1 MYSFKEKQ
9 KHYTELR
16 NPDAAEQDL
25 ELLRKKQPE
34 LSTLSMFS
42 RNPKRYADDI
52 LYALLDVAERDEIR
66 NNRRTVEQTPDPNP
80 EQPDKVSEVT
90 NQVEEAEERTE
101 EAELHTEE
109 VKERVQEAEER
120 AEEAELRAEEAE
132 ERAESAEAALEEEK
146 KKAVT
151 TLKMVKSKSTKSTPK
166 STGTTSRTRK
176 SKRPRSSTTTES

>member
-66 NNRRTVEQTPDPNP
+66 NNRRTVEIAPVQDTKKNISKSTNSP
-80 EQPDKVSEVT
+80 KV
-90 NQVEEAEERTE
+90 
-101 EAELHTEE
+101 
-109 VKERVQEAEER
+109 
-120 AEEAELRAEEAE
+120 
-132 ERAESAEAALEEEK
+132 EK
-146 KKAVT
+146 KKANRTPKPKVEKPKKEPKPDT
-151 TLKMVKSKSTKSTPK
+151 EKSKSTKSIPP
-166 STGTTSRTRK
+166 STGTISPIQE
-176 SKRPRSSTTTES
+176 SKPQPSSTTTES

>member
-9 KHYTELR
+9 KHYAELR

-66 NNRRTVEQTPDPNP
+66 NNRRTVEQTQDPNP
-80 EQPDKVSEVT
+80 EQPDKMSEVT
-90 NQVEEAEERTE
+90 NQVKEAEEC
-101 EAELHTEE
+101 AED
-109 VKERVQEAEER
+109 
-120 AEEAELRAEEAE
+120 AELRAEEAE

-146 KKAVT
+146 KKTVT
-151 TLKMVKSKSTKSTPK
+151 TPKMVKSKSTKSTPK

>member
-9 KHYTELR
+9 KHYAELR

-66 NNRRTVEQTPDPNP
+66 NNRRTVEIAPVQDMEKNISKSTNSP
-80 EQPDKVSEVT
+80 KV
-90 NQVEEAEERTE
+90 
-101 EAELHTEE
+101 
-109 VKERVQEAEER
+109 
-120 AEEAELRAEEAE
+120 
-132 ERAESAEAALEEEK
+132 EK
-146 KKAVT
+146 KKANRTPKPKVEKPKAT
-151 TLKMVKSKSTKSTPK
+151 PKPKVEKPKKEPKPDTEKSKSTKSIPP
-166 STGTTSRTRK
+166 STGTISPIQE
-176 SKRPRSSTTTES
+176 SKPQPSSTTTES

>member
-34 LSTLSMFS
+34 LSTVSMFS

-66 NNRRTVEQTPDPNP
+66 NNRRTVEIAPVQDTEKNISKSTNSP
-80 EQPDKVSEVT
+80 KV
-90 NQVEEAEERTE
+90 
-101 EAELHTEE
+101 
-109 VKERVQEAEER
+109 
-120 AEEAELRAEEAE
+120 
-132 ERAESAEAALEEEK
+132 EK
-146 KKAVT
+146 KKANRTPKSKVEKPKKEPKPDT
-151 TLKMVKSKSTKSTPK
+151 EKSKSTKSIPP
-166 STGTTSRTRK
+166 STGTISPIQE
-176 SKRPRSSTTTES
+176 SKPQPSSTTTES

>member
-9 KHYTELR
+9 KHYAELR

-66 NNRRTVEQTPDPNP
+66 NNRRTVEQTQDPNP
-80 EQPDKVSEVT
+80 EQPDKMSEVT
-90 NQVEEAEERTE
+90 NQV
-101 EAELHTEE
+101 
-109 VKERVQEAEER
+109 KEAEER
-120 AEEAELRAEEAE
+120 AEDAELRAEEAE

-146 KKAVT
+146 KKNVT
-151 TLKMVKSKSTKSTPK
+151 TPKMVKSKSTKSTPK

>member
-34 LSTLSMFS
+34 LSTVSMFS

-66 NNRRTVEQTPDPNP
+66 NNRRTVEIAPVQDTEKNISKSTNSP
-80 EQPDKVSEVT
+80 KV
-90 NQVEEAEERTE
+90 
-101 EAELHTEE
+101 
-109 VKERVQEAEER
+109 
-120 AEEAELRAEEAE
+120 
-132 ERAESAEAALEEEK
+132 EK
-146 KKAVT
+146 KKANRTPKSKVEKPKKEPKPDT
-151 TLKMVKSKSTKSTPK
+151 EKSKSTKSIPP
-166 STGTTSRTRK
+166 STGTISPIQE
-176 SKRPRSSTTTES
+176 SKLQPSSTTTES

>member
-9 KHYTELR
+9 KHYAELR

-66 NNRRTVEQTPDPNP
+66 NNRRTVEQTQDPNP
-80 EQPDKVSEVT
+80 EQPDKMSEVT
-90 NQVEEAEERTE
+90 NQV
-101 EAELHTEE
+101 
-109 VKERVQEAEER
+109 KEAEER
-120 AEEAELRAEEAE
+120 AEDAELRAEEAE

-146 KKAVT
+146 KKTVT
-151 TLKMVKSKSTKSTPK
+151 TPKMVKSKSTKSTPK

>member
-66 NNRRTVEQTPDPNP
+66 NNRRTVEIAPVQDTEKNILKSTNSP
-80 EQPDKVSEVT
+80 KV
-90 NQVEEAEERTE
+90 
-101 EAELHTEE
+101 
-109 VKERVQEAEER
+109 
-120 AEEAELRAEEAE
+120 
-132 ERAESAEAALEEEK
+132 EK
-146 KKAVT
+146 KKANRTPKPKVEKPKKEPKPDT
-151 TLKMVKSKSTKSTPK
+151 EKSKSTKSIPP
-166 STGTTSRTRK
+166 STGTISPIQE
-176 SKRPRSSTTTES
+176 SKPQPSSTTTES

>member
-34 LSTLSMFS
+34 LSTVSMFS

-66 NNRRTVEQTPDPNP
+66 NNRRTVEIAPVQDTEKNISKSTNSP
-80 EQPDKVSEVT
+80 KV
-90 NQVEEAEERTE
+90 
-101 EAELHTEE
+101 
-109 VKERVQEAEER
+109 
-120 AEEAELRAEEAE
+120 
-132 ERAESAEAALEEEK
+132 EK
-146 KKAVT
+146 KKANRT
-151 TLKMVKSKSTKSTPK
+151 PKSKVEKPKKEPKPDTEKTKSTKSIPP
-166 STGTTSRTRK
+166 STGTISPIQE
-176 SKRPRSSTTTES
+176 SKPQPSSTTTES

>member
-9 KHYTELR
+9 KHYAELR

-66 NNRRTVEQTPDPNP
+66 NNRRTVEIAPVQDTKKDISKSTNFP
-80 EQPDKVSEVT
+80 KV
-90 NQVEEAEERTE
+90 
-101 EAELHTEE
+101 
-109 VKERVQEAEER
+109 
-120 AEEAELRAEEAE
+120 
-132 ERAESAEAALEEEK
+132 EK
-146 KKAVT
+146 KKRIG
-151 TLKMVKSKSTKSTPK
+151 LRNQRWRNPK
-166 STGTTSRTRK
+166 RIRNRIPKNPKARRVSQNRLGQSLRHR
-176 SKRPRSSTTTES
+176 SPNSHHPLQRPSCNLETNEAARRAAGQEPD

>member
-9 KHYTELR
+9 KHYAELR
-16 NPDAAEQDL
+16 NPDTAEQDL

-90 NQVEEAEERTE
+90 NQVEEAEER
-101 EAELHTEE
+101 AED
-109 VKERVQEAEER
+109 
-120 AEEAELRAEEAE
+120 AELRAEEAE

-146 KKAVT
+146 KK
-151 TLKMVKSKSTKSTPK
+151 
-166 STGTTSRTRK
+166 TGTHQRRK
-176 SKRPRSSTTTES
+176 SPKARGGHQNRLGQPLGPASPNGHDPLQRPNRKLETNEAARRAAGQEPD

>member
-9 KHYTELR
+9 KHYAELR

-66 NNRRTVEQTPDPNP
+66 NNRRGIEKK
-80 EQPDKVSEVT
+80 QPPKV
-90 NQVEEAEERTE
+90 
-101 EAELHTEE
+101 
-109 VKERVQEAEER
+109 
-120 AEEAELRAEEAE
+120 
-132 ERAESAEAALEEEK
+132 EK
-146 KKAVT
+146 KKANQVSKPKVEKSKT
-151 TLKMVKSKSTKSTPK
+151 TSKQKMEKLKTDSKPKVEKSKSTKSIPL
-166 STGTTSRTRK
+166 STGTISPIQE
-176 SKRPRSSTTTES
+176 SKPQPSSITTES

>member
-9 KHYTELR
+9 KHYAELR

-42 RNPKRYADDI
+42 RNPKRYTDDI
-52 LYALLDVAERDEIR
+52 LYTLLDVAERDEIR
-66 NNRRTVEQTPDPNP
+66 NNRRTVEQTQDSNP
-80 EQPDKVSEVT
+80 EQPDKMSEVT
-90 NQVEEAEERTE
+90 NQVKEAEERVQ
-101 EAELHTEE
+101 EAE
-109 VKERVQEAEER
+109 ERAEDAEER

-151 TLKMVKSKSTKSTPK
+151 TPKMVKSKSTKSTPK
-166 STGTTSRTRK
+166 STGTTSRTHK

>member
-9 KHYTELR
+9 KHYAELR

-42 RNPKRYADDI
+42 RNPKRYTDDI
-52 LYALLDVAERDEIR
+52 LYTLLDVAERDEIR
-66 NNRRTVEQTPDPNP
+66 NNRRTVEQTQDSNP
-80 EQPDKVSEVT
+80 EQPDKMSEVT
-90 NQVEEAEERTE
+90 NQVKEAEERI
-101 EAELHTEE
+101 
-109 VKERVQEAEER
+109 QEAEER
-120 AEEAELRAEEAE
+120 AEDAELRAEEAE

-151 TLKMVKSKSTKSTPK
+151 TPKMVKSKSTKSTPK

>member
-9 KHYTELR
+9 KHYAELR

-66 NNRRTVEQTPDPNP
+66 NNRRTVEIAPVQDTEKNIS
-80 EQPDKVSEVT
+80 KST
-90 NQVEEAEERTE
+90 NSP
-101 EAELHTEE
+101 
-109 VKERVQEAEER
+109 KI
-120 AEEAELRAEEAE
+120 
-132 ERAESAEAALEEEK
+132 EK
-146 KKAVT
+146 KKANRTPKSKVEKPKKEPKPDT
-151 TLKMVKSKSTKSTPK
+151 EKSKSTKSIPP
-166 STGTTSRTRK
+166 STGTISPIQE
-176 SKRPRSSTTTES
+176 SKPQPSSTTTES

>member
-9 KHYTELR
+9 KHYAELR
-16 NPDAAEQDL
+16 NPDTAEQDL

-52 LYALLDVAERDEIR
+52 LYALLDVAERDEIH

-90 NQVEEAEERTE
+90 NQVEEAEER
-101 EAELHTEE
+101 AED
-109 VKERVQEAEER
+109 
-120 AEEAELRAEEAE
+120 AELRAEEAE

-151 TLKMVKSKSTKSTPK
+151 TPKMVKSKSTKSTPK